1 MERVGEDKYRQMPI
15 NSLPS
20 IREDE
25 KFREQ
30 LIEVQSRMD
39 IPEEWRDSAIESFI
53 MSQNFG
59 WPIQSSPT
67 PELLIAT
74 CIEFRYALP
83 IPRMY
88 AYVIRRA
95 SGRVIGSEFSVA
107 YTMAKGVKCLMMI
120 GHNDCG
126 MTKVDESKPL
136 MVQALV
142 DQGWKPELAEQYVE
156 KQATRHRI
164 QNELEALKLEY
175 VRVRTL
181 FPKLL
186 VAPMF
191 VCLFDSKL
199 YLPKWYPEIQQQ
211 QFLAAVP
218 DEAIT
223 TLP

>member
-1 MERVGEDKYRQMPI
+1 M

-30 LIEVQSRMD
+30 LIEIDSRTN
-39 IPEEWRDSAIESFI
+39 IPEEWKDSAIESFI

-59 WPIQSSPT
+59 WPIQASGK

-126 MTKVDESKPL
+126 MTKVDESKSL

-142 DQGWKPELAEQYVE
+142 DQGWNPELADQYFE
-156 KQATRHRI
+156 KHAARHRI
-164 QNELEALKLEY
+164 NNELEALKEEY
-175 VRVRTL
+175 IRVRTL

-199 YLPKWYPEIQQQ
+199 YLPKWYPEIRQ
-211 QFLAAVP
+211 LESVP
-218 DEAIT
+218 QVSDEAIL